1 MTPSERTPQSKDGS
15 PEADAFDVLR
25 RGVRE
30 SPGLRAGV
38 RYTIAMA
45 IAMTAGRVVIPILF
59 QQILDHG
66 LSGPDGFRTGFV
78 VTESLIAAA
87 IIVFV
92 YFAAR
97 VTFARMVRASEE
109 SLASLRIRAF
119 AHIHALSMAD
129 QTAGRRGAFV
139 SRVTADVD
147 VIGQFLEWGAL
158 TWITAPTLMFGAAA
172 VMFVYS
178 WQLAL
183 IVLGTV
189 FPIVFVFRLL
199 QRGLVAAYDRVR
211 VRVGETLSAVSE
223 SVMGADVVRAYGL
236 EGRVRDRTGE
246 AVENR
251 YQAERRS
258 WRYGAMIFPMADL
271 FGAAAMAAVV
281 AVGALYGPEWGLSSG
296 RLVALVILVG
306 LFVQPLP
313 ELSETFDLTQNAI
326 AGFRRI
332 FGLLDMPL
340 DLREPSD
347 GVELPRGPL
356 SARIDDV
363 SFAYRDGGGP
373 VLHDVELDI
382 SPGAHVAV
390 VGETGHG
397 KTTFAKLLCRL
408 ADPTAGR
415 ISLAGVDLREVAPA
429 SRHRAVQMVPQD
441 GFLFDATIGEN
452 VRLGR
457 ESATDDEVLGAFR
470 ALGLGW
476 WIRRLPEGLDTR
488 VGERGDSLS
497 VGERQFVALAR
508 AQIGDPGLLILDEAT
523 SAVDPETERA
533 LAEALSR
540 LARGRT
546 TITIAHRMSTAEQA
560 DEVLVFREGRIAE
573 RGTHEELVA
582 SGGLYA
588 GLYRTWLGERG
599 DGERREPEY
608 EMPEPEAPR
617 LA

>member
-1 MTPSERTPQSKDGS
+1 MTADDRTTESKETGS
-15 PEADAFDVLR
+15 LAVLR
-25 RGVRE
+25 RGIRE
-30 SPGLRAGV
+30 SPGLRSGF
-38 RYTIAMA
+38 RYTVVMA
-45 IAMTAGRVVIPILF
+45 VAMTAGRVVVPILI
-59 QQILDHG
+59 QQILDRG
-66 LSGPDGFRTGFV
+66 LSGPGGFDAGLV
-78 VTESLIAAA
+78 VTQSLIAAA
-87 IIVFV
+87 IIVCV
-92 YFAAR
+92 YLTAR
-97 VTFARMVRASEE
+97 LTFARMVRASEE

-158 TWITAPTLMFGAAA
+158 TSITAPTLMAGAAIA
-172 VMFVYS
+172 MFLYS

-183 IVLGTV
+183 IALGTV
-189 FPIVFVFRLL
+189 FPIVFVFRVL
-199 QRGLVAAYDRVR
+199 QRGLIAAYDRVR
-211 VRVGETLSAVSE
+211 ARVGETLAAVSE

-236 EGRVRDRTGE
+236 EQRIRRRTGG

-258 WRYGAMIFPMADL
+258 WKYGAMIFPMADL

-281 AVGALYGPEWGLSSG
+281 SVGALYGPGWGLSVG
-296 RLVALVILVG
+296 RLVAFVFLVG

-326 AGFRRI
+326 SGFRRI
-332 FGLLDMPL
+332 FGLLDMAL

-347 GVELPRGPL
+347 GVELPHGPL

-373 VLHDVELDI
+373 VLNDVDLDI
-382 SPGAHVAV
+382 PAGAHIAV

-408 ADPTAGR
+408 ADPTAGH
-415 ISLAGVDLREVAPA
+415 ISLGGVDLREVAPT

-441 GFLFDATIGEN
+441 GFLFDATIREN
-452 VRLGR
+452 VRQGR
-457 ESATDDEVLGAFR
+457 ESATDDDVVRAFR
-470 ALGLGW
+470 ALGLDW
-476 WIRRLPEGLDTR
+476 WIRGLPQGLDTR

-546 TITIAHRMSTAEQA
+546 TITIAHRMSTAEHA

-573 RGTHEELVA
+573 RGTHAELVA
-582 SGGLYA
+582 AGGLYA
-588 GLYRTWLGERG
+588 SLFRTWLGERG
-599 DGERREPEY
+599 DGERHEHEF

>member
-1 MTPSERTPQSKDGS
+1 MTSNERAPESKERS
-15 PEADAFDVLR
+15 SFAVLR

-30 SPGLRAGV
+30 SPGLRSGV

-45 IAMTAGRVVIPILF
+45 VAMTAGRVVVPILF
-59 QQILDHG
+59 QQILDRG
-66 LSGPDGFRTGFV
+66 LSGSGGFDTKLV
-78 VTESLIAAA
+78 LTQSLIAAA

-97 VTFARMVRASEE
+97 LTFARMVRASEE

-129 QTAGRRGAFV
+129 QTAGRRGTFV

-158 TWITAPTLMFGAAA
+158 TWITAPTLMLGAAA

-189 FPIVFVFRLL
+189 FPIAFVFRIL

-211 VRVGETLSAVSE
+211 VRVGETLAAVSE

-236 EGRVRDRTGE
+236 ERRVRSRTGE

-258 WRYGAMIFPMADL
+258 WKYGAMIFPMADL
-271 FGAAAMAAVV
+271 FGAAAMAMVV
-281 AVGALYGPEWGLSSG
+281 ALGSLYGPEWGLTTG

-313 ELSETFDLTQNAI
+313 ELSETFDLTQNAT

-340 DLREPSD
+340 DLREPPD

-356 SARIDDV
+356 SAHVDDV

-373 VLHDVELDI
+373 VLHAVELEI
-382 SPGAHVAV
+382 PAGAHVAV

-408 ADPTAGR
+408 ADPTDGR
-415 ISLAGVDLREVAPA
+415 ISLSGVDLREVAPA

-441 GFLFDATIGEN
+441 GFLFDATIREN
-452 VRLGR
+452 VRHGR
-457 ESATDDEVLGAFR
+457 ETATEDEVIGAFR
-470 ALGLGW
+470 VLGLDW
-476 WIRRLPEGLDTR
+476 WVRGLPDGLETR

-573 RGTHEELVA
+573 RGTHDELVSA
-582 SGGLYA
+582 GGLYA
-588 GLYRTWLGERG
+588 SLYRTWLGERG
-599 DGERREPEY
+599 DGERRDHEHEY
-608 EMPEPEAPR
+608 EQPEPEGPR